1 MIGPFT
7 GLFHAA
13 RDPPRTQSAFM
24 SQNTLRRKSVPAT
37 ARDSGIDRDV
47 FIMAASISGYTFSSV
62 CYHSANSNSDHE
74 GFLLGEVRQEETVSI
89 SDAQISSSEFVQI
102 VEIHNHEPC
111 AQLFSFY
118 DYAGKINEENL
129 NNVLKDRRKNVIGWY
144 RFRRNTQQQ
153 MSFREQIIHKQ
164 LTQLLGVPDL
174 VFLLFSFISTANSST
189 HALEYVLFRPNRS
202 RYNQRIQLSIPNLG
216 NTSQQEYKVS
226 SVPNTSLNYAKVI
239 KEHGAEFFDKDG
251 VMKDIRTIF
260 QVYGALQDKVQ
271 AVCGDVEQ
279 SERVKEKLQ
288 EDVNQVKQQIALRK
302 RKTEEDRRLQE
313 SQIVDSTSTPE
324 VSTKPS
330 ETSFMSR
337 ITFQTPSAPER
348 PSTSPNP
355 PSYTDLLSQGD
366 NLLSSSSTPT
376 NAALLPRPQAV
387 GSPGHPTP
395 VSLATGLSLG
405 MPLSL
410 GANPVNTPI
419 TPYLGNGDGSSS
431 DSLDRQA
438 AGQEDDDE
446 DEDSSEYENLVSEGA
461 RLPLVPASAL
471 AQGRPAALGPDGDA
485 RGSQTT

>member
-1 MIGPFT
+1 
-7 GLFHAA
+7 
-13 RDPPRTQSAFM
+13 
-24 SQNTLRRKSVPAT
+24 
-37 ARDSGIDRDV
+37 
-47 FIMAASISGYTFSSV
+47 MAASISGYTFSSV

-74 GFLLGEVRQEETVSI
+74 GFLLGDVRQEETVSI
-89 SDAQISSSEFVQI
+89 SDTQISSAELLQI
-102 VEIHNHEPC
+102 VEVHNHDPC

-118 DYAGKINEENL
+118 DYAGKVNEENL
-129 NNVLKDRRKNVIGWY
+129 NSILKDRRKNVIGWY

-202 RYNQRIQLSIPNLG
+202 RYNQRITLTIPNLG
-216 NTSQQEYKVS
+216 NTSQQEYKTS
-226 SVPNTSLNYAKVI
+226 SVPNTSHNYSKVI

-260 QVYGALQDKVQ
+260 QVYSALQDKVQ
-271 AVCGDVEQ
+271 AVCGEVEQ
-279 SERVKEKLQ
+279 SERVKEKIQ
-288 EDVNQVKQQIALRK
+288 EDVNKLKQQIALRK
-302 RKTEEDRRLQE
+302 RMRAEEERRLHE
-313 SQIVDSTSTPE
+313 DSHSTPE
-324 VSTKPS
+324 ENTEPC
-330 ETSFMSR
+330 EATLLSR
-337 ITFQTPSAPER
+337 ISFDAPSAPER

-355 PSYTDLLSQGD
+355 PSYTDLLSQTE
-366 NLLSSSSTPT
+366 NVLSSSSPPT
-376 NAALLPRPQAV
+376 SAALLPRPQAV

-395 VSLATGLSLG
+395 IPLGPDLGLGIRLNMG
-405 MPLSL
+405 L
-410 GANPVNTPI
+410 GATLNPVSTPS

-446 DEDSSEYENLVSEGA
+446 EDEEDEDSSEYENLVSEGTH
-461 RLPLVPASAL
+461 LPLVPDGVMS
-471 AQGRPAALGPDGDA
+471 QGRPAALNPDGDA

>member
-1 MIGPFT
+1 
-7 GLFHAA
+7 
-13 RDPPRTQSAFM
+13 
-24 SQNTLRRKSVPAT
+24 
-37 ARDSGIDRDV
+37 
-47 FIMAASISGYTFSSV
+47 MAASISGYTFSSV

-89 SDAQISSSEFVQI
+89 SDTQISSSEFVQI

-129 NNVLKDRRKNVIGWY
+129 NSVLKDRRKNVIGWY

-260 QVYGALQDKVQ
+260 QVYSALQDKVQ

-288 EDVNQVKQQIALRK
+288 EDVNKVKQLQMINK
-302 RKTEEDRRLQE
+302 RQQMT
-313 SQIVDSTSTPE
+313 
-324 VSTKPS
+324 
-330 ETSFMSR
+330 
-337 ITFQTPSAPER
+337 TFQTPSAPER
-348 PSTSPNP
+348 PRTSPNP
-355 PSYTDLLSQGD
+355 PSYTDLLSQDD
-366 NLLSSSSTPT
+366 NLLSSSPPT
-376 NAALLPRPQAV
+376 SAALLPRPQAV

-395 VSLATGLSLG
+395 LPLAMRLGPSMELGLG
-405 MPLSL
+405 TNV
-410 GANPVNTPI
+410 NPVNTPI

-461 RLPLVPASAL
+461 HLPTVSASAL

-485 RGSQTT
+485 HGSQTT